1 MLIDNWLIGAIDIL
15 PTVFTAY
22 IFFFYFNIFF
32 EKKKRGIRVLIG
44 IVAGVMMAGI
54 STVLTFLGF

>member
-32 EKKKRGIRVLIG
+32 EKKHPCIDWDYSFCIL
-44 IVAGVMMAGI
+44 AA
-54 STVLTFLGF
+54 

>member
-32 EKKKRGIRVLIG
+32 EKKKRSIRVLTG
-44 IVAGVMMAGI
+44 
-54 STVLTFLGF
+54 L